1 MGDTDDVY
9 KGFSILNS
17 GLGTMA
23 AEQQAAMAA
32 KIAANKDKI
41 AQGQKM
47 WEQLQQD
54 REQFFKHAGNK
65 DFPKGIRVNFYNNG
79 VALDKQLGGGNNYP
93 AIDAWDEKV
102 GDVLDAFGVI
112 DAMEDLDPKQ
122 KLRMKNQLIA
132 QQQKVG
138 GNLEQSKFLQDVI
151 KTGQEQ
157 DQTMASNEVKQTNV
171 IGEAD
176 RIIEKVDQAL
186 EQTGLFSAG
195 LASLTKI
202 IPATP
207 AKNLDATVGTIKA
220 NLGFAQLQQMR
231 EASPTGGALGQ
242 VSERELTALQ
252 SALSSLDQ
260 AQSPQQ
266 LKKNL
271 MEVATHYTAWKDIM
285 IKAKGE
291 PKLGTLPKPTAATL
305 KPFDDAEK
313 EKRYQEW
320 KASQGMKQ

>member
-1 MGDTDDVY
+1 MSENDDVF
-9 KGFSILNS
+9 KGLSIMS
-17 GLGTMA
+17 QGLGGMADQQQAEMA
-23 AEQQAAMAA
+23 AR
-32 KIAANKDKI
+32 IAANKDKI

-47 WEQLQQD
+47 WEAMQQD

-65 DFPKGIRVNFYNNG
+65 DFPKNIRVNFYNNA
-79 VALDKQLGGGNNYP
+79 VALDKQLGSQSNYP

-132 QQQKVG
+132 QQQKI
-138 GNLEQSKFLQDVI
+138 GNTDQGKFLQDVI

-157 DQTMASNEVKQTNV
+157 ETAMTAQDVKQTNV

-176 RIIEKVDQAL
+176 RIIGKVDQAL
-186 EQTGLFSAG
+186 EQTGLLSAG

-207 AKNLDATVGTIKA
+207 AKNLDSTVDTIKA

-260 AQSPQQ
+260 AQSPAQ
-266 LKKNL
+266 LKKSL
-271 MEVATHYTAWKDIM
+271 KEVSTHYQAWKDII

-291 PKLGTLPKPTAATL
+291 PQLGTLPKPTTATL
-305 KPFDDAEK
+305 KPFDDADK

-320 KASQGMKQ
+320 KASQGK